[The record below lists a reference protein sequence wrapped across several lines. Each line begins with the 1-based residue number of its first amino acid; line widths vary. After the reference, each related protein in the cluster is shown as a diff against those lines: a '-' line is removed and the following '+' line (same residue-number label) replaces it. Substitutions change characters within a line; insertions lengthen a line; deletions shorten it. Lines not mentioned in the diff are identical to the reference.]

1 MAFHPVT
8 DPRDS
13 RSAAPRGALL
23 GVGWFL
29 CAVFFLYAFVQRV
42 APSVMVDD
50 LMRDFTVGGAVLG
63 NLSAFYYYSY
73 AGSQIPVWVL
83 IDRYG
88 PRRLVTLAA
97 ALTGIGSVVFALAD
111 SLWLAS
117 LGRLLIGF
125 GCAFSFV
132 GALNYA
138 ALWFPPNRF
147 ATLGGWAQMLGVVGG
162 VLGQAPLGYL
172 VEAVG
177 WRTAVLG
184 LAVFGL
190 VLATATALVLRDRQ
204 RPGNPAT
211 GQRHSL
217 LAGLRR
223 AASTGQVWIAAGF
236 GMAMTGAML
245 AFGGLWGVPY
255 VERAY
260 GLPKAES
267 AALVSMLFV
276 GWGFGA
282 PIWGMV
288 SDRWSRRRRFMTI
301 GGVLATAGIAGAV
314 YLPGLTLVS
323 LAAILFVQGFGAAS
337 MVLCF
342 AVARENTPSWSAG
355 ATLGIVNGFVVGSGA
370 VLQPVLGWLLDLGWD
385 GTMVAGARV
394 YAIDAYESAFLVLP
408 VTCGLG
414 VLLTL
419 FIRETG
425 ARAFEER
432 P

>member
-1 MAFHPVT
+1 MSQIP
-8 DPRDS
+8 DS
-13 RSAAPRGALL
+13 SPAVPRGALL

-50 LMRDFTVGGAVLG
+50 LMRDFAVGGALLG

-73 AGSQIPVWVL
+73 AGSQIPVGVL

-97 ALTGIGSVVFALAD
+97 ALTGIGSLVFATAD
-111 SLWLAS
+111 GLWMAS
-117 LGRLLIGF
+117 MGRLMIGF

-147 ATLGGWAQMLGVVGG
+147 ATLGGWAQTLGVIGG
-162 VLGQAPLGYL
+162 ILGQAPLGYL

-177 WRTAVLG
+177 WRTAMFG
-184 LAVFGL
+184 LAAFGL
-190 VLATATALVLRDRQ
+190 ALATATGLVLRDKPRAAV
-204 RPGNPAT
+204 P
-211 GQRHSL
+211 HSGSGSAPRRGV
-217 LAGLRR
+217 LAGLRQ
-223 AASTGQVWIAAGF
+223 AAGTGQVWLAAGF

-255 VERAY
+255 VQQAY
-260 GLPKAES
+260 GLHKAEA

-282 PIWGMV
+282 PMWGMV
-288 SDRWSRRRRFMTI
+288 SDRWSRRRPFMAI
-301 GGVLATAGIAGAV
+301 GGVLATAGIAAAV
-314 YLPGLTLVS
+314 YLPGLDLAS
-323 LAAILFVQGFGAAS
+323 LAAILFVQGLGAAS

-342 AVARENTPSWSAG
+342 AVARENAPAWSAG
-355 ATLGIVNGFVVGSGA
+355 ATLGVVNGFVVGSGA
-370 VLQPVLGWLLDLGWD
+370 ILQPVLGWLLDRGWD
-385 GTMVAGARV
+385 GTLVAGARV
-394 YAIDAYESAFLVLP
+394 YPIAAYETAFLVLP
-408 VTCGLG
+408 VTCAFG

-419 FIRETG
+419 FLRETG
-425 ARAFEER
+425 ARAYEDR
-432 P
+432 GR